1 VIRGTRI
8 TVETILGYL
17 SAGDS
22 SDDVLQSHPR
32 LEMAD
37 VLACI
42 DYARE
47 RNWNI
52 ITRDTDFFDQLML
65 DGPPPK
71 VI

>member
-1 VIRGTRI
+1 
-8 TVETILGYL
+8 
-17 SAGDS
+17 
-22 SDDVLQSHPR
+22 
-32 LEMAD
+32 MAD